1 MKNSLDGIRV
11 VDITAN
17 VAGPFATHILA
28 SLGAE
33 VLKVERPGEG
43 DDTRGWGPPFWDGV
57 GLTFLDLN
65 RRKQSYE
72 LDLKDPEHRAQL
84 VDLVATADV
93 LVQNLRPQSLARLGF
108 GPDDLTARFP
118 RLIYCDISGF
128 GSTGPLADN
137 HAFDPLMQAYSGLM
151 SITGHDEADPARIPV
166 SMLDKGAGM
175 WAAIGVLSALRQREH
190 TGRGQIVRTS
200 LLETAFGFASVQAM
214 GYLATGHAPGRLG
227 SGTTGIAPYEAFPT
241 RDGHVVI
248 AAANDRLFQATCIAL
263 ERPDLA
269 ADPRYATNPLRFAAR
284 GELRDSIAATTRH
297 LMTAELMGR
306 LVTQHVPAH
315 PVNTFA
321 DALASEQ
328 VEAMRLFQPV
338 DGMADGVVAMR
349 LPLTFDGELGESFTA
364 PPSLG
369 SRNRQDPDTHGPTNQ
384 KGTP

>member
-1 MKNSLDGIRV
+1 MKNSLDGVRV
-11 VDITAN
+11 VDITSN

-33 VLKVERPGEG
+33 VLKVERPGGG

-65 RRKQSYE
+65 RGKQSYE
-72 LDLKDPEHRAQL
+72 LDLKDSDHRGQL
-84 VDLVATADV
+84 IDLVASADV
-93 LVQNLRPQSLARLGF
+93 LVQNLRPKSLSRLGF
-108 GPDDLTARFP
+108 GAEDLTARFP

-128 GSTGPLADN
+128 GFTGPLADN
-137 HAFDPLMQAYSGLM
+137 PAFDPLMQAYSGLM
-151 SITGHDEADPARIPV
+151 SITGHEEADPARIPV

-175 WAAIGVLSALRQREH
+175 WAAIGVLSALREREH

-214 GYLATGHAPGRLG
+214 GYLATGLTPGQLG

-241 RDGHVVI
+241 RDGHVII
-248 AAANDRLFQATCIAL
+248 AAANDRLFQATCVAL

-269 ADPRYATNPLRFAAR
+269 ADPRYAINPLRFAAR
-284 GELRDSIAATTRH
+284 GELRDSIAATTRQ

-306 LVTQHVPAH
+306 LDAQQVPAH

-321 DALASEQ
+321 DALATEQ

-338 DGMADGVVAMR
+338 GGMAEDVVAMR
-349 LPLTFDGELGESFTA
+349 LPLTFDGEF
-364 PPSLG
+364 
-369 SRNRQDPDTHGPTNQ
+369 
-384 KGTP
+384 